1 LIKRIFLFKRERKLK
16 KFLSLEPPERVSEVV
31 RDHWIEVNF
40 ILPQPITIVTTV
52 DRSGRVNAALKSWVM
67 YCSTRDIM
75 FGCNVKHD
83 TAKNVLETGEFV
95 INIPSIDILKQTA
108 LPSVSHSSR
117 VGEIEEAGL
126 TAMPSSK
133 VRPPSIKE
141 CKAHAE
147 CRLLWHKKLGDNAI
161 IFVGRVVALSV
172 DEDNFDKEKMRAKTL
187 DLHQM
192 LLVPEGIGAIE
203 RTEPLKKILRRFS
216 SFIRK
221 H

>member
-1 LIKRIFLFKRERKLK
+1 LK
-16 KFLSLEPPERVSEVV
+16 KLLSLEPPEGVSEVV

-52 DRSGRVNAALKSWVM
+52 DKSGRVNVALKSWVM

-95 INIPSIDILKQTA
+95 VNIPSIDILKQRGA
-108 LPSVSHSSR
+108 PAVPCLKGVS
-117 VGEIEEAGL
+117 EIEEAGL

-133 VRPPSIKE
+133 VRPPRIKE
-141 CKAHAE
+141 CRAHAE
-147 CRLLWHKKLGDNAI
+147 CKLLWHKRLGDDAI
-161 IFVGRVVALSV
+161 IFIGRIVALSI
-172 DEDNFDKEKMRAKTL
+172 DEDVFDKEKMHMKTL

-192 LLVPEGIGAIE
+192 LLVPEGIGVIE
-203 RTEPLKKILRRFS
+203 RTELLEKI
-216 SFIRK
+216 IRK
-221 H
+221 FWGFLSKP